1 MRHKTGARM
10 PRADM
15 RRVLALTVEIPESLE
30 EQLHVASRLSR
41 QMLWVARAKD
51 VCRRQEELIDRIAQK
66 LLSEF
71 PDSDRGAVWSSPAE
85 ESP

>member
-15 RRVLALTVEIPESLE
+15 QRVFALTVEIPTDVE
-30 EQLHVASRLSR
+30 EQMHIASRLNQ
-41 QMLWVARAKD
+41 QMLWVIKAKD
-51 VCRRQEELIDRIAQK
+51 ACRRQEELMDRIAQK

-71 PDSDRGAVWSSPAE
+71 PYSNRDTIHSHPIE
-85 ESP
+85 ELQ